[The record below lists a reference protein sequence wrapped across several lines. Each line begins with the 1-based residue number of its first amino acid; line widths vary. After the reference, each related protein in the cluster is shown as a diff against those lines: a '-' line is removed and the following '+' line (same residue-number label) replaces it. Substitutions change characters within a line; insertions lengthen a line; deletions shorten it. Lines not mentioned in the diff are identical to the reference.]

1 MGNVKGRALVRTK
14 KREPAVVLF
23 FVRAKG
29 IEPIRLSAPDPKSGL
44 STNFNTPAYLG
55 LQMYNNLSDL
65 QILNSLI
72 ADSSETEADS
82 DTETQ
87 SYIVVRGSEI
97 VPELETMMITGISRI
112 AHRITCS
119 HPEVCKESFI

>member
-1 MGNVKGRALVRTK
+1 MNKTNPLIINRLVF
-14 KREPAVVLF
+14 L

-29 IEPIRLSAPDPKSGL
+29 IEPIRLAAPDPKSGL

-65 QILNSLI
+65 QILNIRIS
-72 ADSSETEADS
+72 ASSEAETYSNA
-82 DTETQ
+82 ETQ
-87 SYIVVRGSEI
+87 SDIVVRGSEI
-97 VPELETMMITGISRI
+97 VPKLETMMITGISRI

-119 HPEVCKESFI
+119 HPEVC

>member
-1 MGNVKGRALVRTK
+1 M
-14 KREPAVVLF
+14 
-23 FVRAKG
+23 RAKG

-55 LQMYNNLSDL
+55 LQMYNKLSDL
-65 QILNSLI
+65 QILYTLI
-72 ADSSETEADS
+72 ADSSEAETDS
-82 DTETQ
+82 DAETQ

-97 VPELETMMITGISRI
+97 VPKLETMMITGISRI
-112 AHRITCS
+112 THRITCS